1 MDEKTAQEF
10 AKLLQD
16 PDALARL
23 QKQASLQE
31 FKEKYNVERA
41 SPLRCPVCNQFG
53 QSGGSL
59 WINKDDHTKFVC
71 RKCLLEFKVE
81 CLTLPNDELII
92 KIREASK
99 SKEVTR

>member
-1 MDEKTAQEF
+1 MENKEESLAQEF

-23 QKQASLQE
+23 QKQTSLRE

-41 SPLRCPVCNQFG
+41 SPLHCPACSQFG
-53 QSGGSL
+53 YTGGSL
-59 WINKDDHTKFVC
+59 WMNKDDHTKFVC

-81 CLTLPNDELII
+81 CLTLPNEELII
-92 KIREASK
+92 KIKGASK
-99 SKEVTR
+99 